1 MARPRAIESVL
12 RGARARPAWWAVPV
26 LAAATYLAYGRGFVN
41 SDAMWSLAW
50 GRQLA
55 HLQTP
60 AYELG
65 ATPHPLSNLLG
76 IVLSPLGA
84 SAEPA
89 LHVLGYLAVG
99 TLVYATGLLAYRLFG
114 PLAAVI
120 AAGLI
125 ASRVTLVFYGA
136 LAFLDIMF
144 AALVVW
150 AIVLEVER
158 PRRKGAVLV
167 LLVIAGLLRPEAW
180 FLGGAYAL
188 YAGGDTRG
196 RLELLAVSA
205 IAPVTWFLAD
215 LAVTGNPLFSFTRTR
230 DATPMTGKPTGVAGV
245 LEHGPGVL
253 ADSARP
259 AVVIAAAI
267 GLAVAHR
274 RGNLSIL
281 LGALIAT
288 LAATAIP
295 VAAGTPLNDR
305 YLLSSIA
312 LTCVAASATISLAF
326 TAREAPA
333 WRAAGAVCIVVLAV
347 GAAKDVSGLRYW
359 RGEVR
364 RLTASN
370 AAAHDLVANGL
381 PCSPL
386 VVPNVRLRSTAAVWL
401 DVAPEEIRDGTQGIP
416 AGSYLWGTRQAMMG
430 LVTIA
435 GRPLATAPTPH
446 APVVRQEGGWTLRA
460 RCAS

>member
-1 MARPRAIESVL
+1 MGGAPPGCCHVPGLRPRL
-12 RGARARPAWWAVPV
+12 RQQRRHVEPGLGTAAGSPPDAR
-26 LAAATYLAYGRGFVN
+26 
-41 SDAMWSLAW
+41 
-50 GRQLA
+50 
-55 HLQTP
+55 LQQ
-60 AYELG
+60 LG

-76 IVLSPLGA
+76 IVLSPLGS

-89 LHVLGYLAVG
+89 LHVIGYLAVG
-99 TLVYATGLLAYRLFG
+99 TLIYATGLLAYRLFG

-125 ASRVTLVFYGA
+125 TFRVTLLFYGA

-150 AIVLEVER
+150 AVVLEVER

-180 FLGGAYAL
+180 FLAGAYAL
-188 YAGGDTRG
+188 YAGEDTRA
-196 RLELLAVSA
+196 RLELLRCVGHRSRHVVPRRPCGHREPA
-205 IAPVTWFLAD
+205 LQLHQD
-215 LAVTGNPLFSFTRTR
+215 QGR
-230 DATPMTGKPTGVAGV
+230 DADDGQADRGGRV
-245 LEHGPGVL
+245 LEDGPGVL
-253 ADSARP
+253 VDSARP
-259 AVVIAAAI
+259 AVVITAAI

-333 WRAAGAVCIVVLAV
+333 WRIAGAACIVVLAV

-364 RLTASN
+364 RLTASH

-381 PCSPL
+381 PCLPL

-401 DVAPEEIRDGTQGIP
+401 DVAPEDVRDGTQGIP
-416 AGSYLWGTRQAMMG
+416 AGSYLWGTPQAMMG

-435 GRPLATAPTPH
+435 GRPLATAPMPN
-446 APVVRQEGGWTLRA
+446 APPA
-460 RCAS
+460 